1 MPRCLTVRVPALDG
15 AQPPTAF
22 GAMKANVLQKQN
34 VSLQSSLQSARREI
48 EDTETRLKAA
58 TATLEARDSAL
69 STYERQWLQLEEQ
82 LSLPDYHVWNQLIK
96 CLTDIATGEDRRL
109 RRRTSLRSQHT
120 ALQ

>member
-82 LSLPDYHVWNQLIK
+82 LSLLLASVQADTLGDDSSAQPLLQL
-96 CLTDIATGEDRRL
+96 G
-109 RRRTSLRSQHT
+109 T
-120 ALQ
+120 AVAPLSKD